1 MKFKLKVKNWE
12 RVKAF
17 FDRKRDFTELLGETI
32 DELRKYA
39 QAITHVATGAWRRA
53 HTTSVSKN
61 KAELFIEPSAVNPVS
76 GTEVKVYAEVWE
88 HRGGDM
94 AVYKRTMSALNMDT
108 LENKI
113 VAEVL
118 L

>member
-1 MKFKLKVKNWE
+1 LKFNLKVKNWE

-17 FDRKRDFTELLGETI
+17 FDRKRDFTEILGGTI
-32 DELRKYA
+32 EELRKYA
-39 QAITHVATGAWRRA
+39 QAITHVATGAWRGA

-61 KAELFIEPSAVNPVS
+61 KAELFIDPAATNPKS
-76 GTEVKVYAEVWE
+76 GTEVSVYAEVWE

-94 AVYKRTMSALNMDT
+94 AVYKRTMGAFDIGV

-113 VAEVL
+113 AAEVVL
-118 L
+118 